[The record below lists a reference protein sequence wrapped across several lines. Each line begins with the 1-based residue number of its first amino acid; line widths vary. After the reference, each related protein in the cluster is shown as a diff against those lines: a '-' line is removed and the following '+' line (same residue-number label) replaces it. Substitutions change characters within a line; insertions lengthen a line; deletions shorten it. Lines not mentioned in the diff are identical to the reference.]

1 MADQF
6 YNRQNIIR
14 VLFIAIAAILVL
26 RIAKLQI
33 FDDYG
38 PEGTGQSVVR
48 QVIFPARGALVDRKG
63 KMILNNSI
71 YYNLLITPK
80 LIDKNMDTARLC
92 QVLEITDSTF
102 RETLRRAMLKEVNK
116 NKPIIVFKDI
126 SQERVA
132 GLQELIYNYSGFELQ
147 PHSVRSSTYAC
158 GGLVIGYTGEIN
170 SSMLKNP
177 RYAGYNK
184 GDYVGLTGLENKYE
198 VILTGQHGIKYI
210 TRDNLNRPTGAYK
223 NGKLD
228 TAAVKGADLNL
239 YMDIELEQYAEK
251 LMAGKLGSAV
261 AIDPKTGGILAMV
274 SGPSFDPN
282 IVNAPD
288 KGAQMLKMLTD
299 ATKPLFNRAVQ
310 AKYPPGSTFKPLSA
324 LVALDEGVAT
334 AATGYPCGGRYST
347 CGGKIKCTHSGGGH
361 ASNLANAMANS
372 CNSYFCDMFKLAIDN
387 PSIGDQKKGLDKWR
401 SYMTSFGL
409 GAPLGVDLPQEIG
422 GNIPTV
428 AFYDKMYNGN
438 WNSCNMCMLGMG
450 QGELEL
456 TPLQLANAMCM
467 IANKGFYYTPHF
479 VRAIGK
485 DTAHP
490 LLEKYLVKHQ
500 AVHIP
505 DSAFAYVFA
514 GMEAVVDRGTGTVA
528 KIPGIKVCA
537 KTGTVENY
545 GPLVIGGKVVKNKNH
560 SMFVAFAPM
569 ENPKICVAVCIEQAG
584 YGASWAGPIA
594 SLMIQ
599 KYLTDSIPQSR
610 KALEKKMTTA
620 SIIPHNV
627 YLADSLMKQRNRLI
641 QERKKYVA
649 DSIKRF
655 NAIKDSIIKARE
667 GNSHKDT
674 NKKSS
679 FKLFSLDAIAN
690 ENRKNFIRKA

>member
-1 MADQF
+1 
-6 YNRQNIIR
+6 
-14 VLFIAIAAILVL
+14 
-26 RIAKLQI
+26 
-33 FDDYG
+33 
-38 PEGTGQSVVR
+38 
-48 QVIFPARGALVDRKG
+48 
-63 KMILNNSI
+63 
-71 YYNLLITPK
+71 
-80 LIDKNMDTARLC
+80 
-92 QVLEITDSTF
+92 
-102 RETLRRAMLKEVNK
+102 
-116 NKPIIVFKDI
+116 
-126 SQERVA
+126 
-132 GLQELIYNYSGFELQ
+132 
-147 PHSVRSSTYAC
+147 
-158 GGLVIGYTGEIN
+158 
-170 SSMLKNP
+170 
-177 RYAGYNK
+177 
-184 GDYVGLTGLENKYE
+184 
-198 VILTGQHGIKYI
+198 
-210 TRDNLNRPTGAYK
+210 
-223 NGKLD
+223 
-228 TAAVKGADLNL
+228 
-239 YMDIELEQYAEK
+239 
-251 LMAGKLGSAV
+251 
-261 AIDPKTGGILAMV
+261 
-274 SGPSFDPN
+274 
-282 IVNAPD
+282 
-288 KGAQMLKMLTD
+288 
-299 ATKPLFNRAVQ
+299 
-310 AKYPPGSTFKPLSA
+310 
-324 LVALDEGVAT
+324 
-334 AATGYPCGGRYST
+334 
-347 CGGKIKCTHSGGGH
+347 
-361 ASNLANAMANS
+361 
-372 CNSYFCDMFKLAIDN
+372 MFKLAIDN

-627 YLADSLMKQRNRLI
+627 YLADSLMKH
-641 QERKKYVA
+641 RK
-649 DSIKRF
+649 R
-655 NAIKDSIIKARE
+655 
-667 GNSHKDT
+667 
-674 NKKSS
+674 
-679 FKLFSLDAIAN
+679 
-690 ENRKNFIRKA
+690 

>member
-361 ASNLANAMANS
+361 ASNLANAMAQ
-372 CNSYFCDMFKLAIDN
+372 
-387 PSIGDQKKGLDKWR
+387 P
-401 SYMTSFGL
+401 
-409 GAPLGVDLPQEIG
+409 
-422 GNIPTV
+422 
-428 AFYDKMYNGN
+428 
-438 WNSCNMCMLGMG
+438 
-450 QGELEL
+450 
-456 TPLQLANAMCM
+456 
-467 IANKGFYYTPHF
+467 
-479 VRAIGK
+479 
-485 DTAHP
+485 
-490 LLEKYLVKHQ
+490 
-500 AVHIP
+500 
-505 DSAFAYVFA
+505 
-514 GMEAVVDRGTGTVA
+514 
-528 KIPGIKVCA
+528 
-537 KTGTVENY
+537 
-545 GPLVIGGKVVKNKNH
+545 
-560 SMFVAFAPM
+560 
-569 ENPKICVAVCIEQAG
+569 
-584 YGASWAGPIA
+584 GPIA
-594 SLMIQ
+594 
-599 KYLTDSIPQSR
+599 
-610 KALEKKMTTA
+610 
-620 SIIPHNV
+620 
-627 YLADSLMKQRNRLI
+627 
-641 QERKKYVA
+641 
-649 DSIKRF
+649 
-655 NAIKDSIIKARE
+655 
-667 GNSHKDT
+667 G
-674 NKKSS
+674 
-679 FKLFSLDAIAN
+679 
-690 ENRKNFIRKA
+690 